1 MAERESAGEPREAQT
16 EAPAWREK
24 QIARIRRRIVEV
36 CVASIVFAAAAAVSL
51 LFAQAP
57 QPFGRSGPLT
67 ELEATVAWEL
77 PRSERALRCML
88 PRLEDLADCGLERLR
103 VPEGP
108 DPTGQVKPERLAA
121 VVVRTAEALRAAL
134 NADVLFI
141 VLFALTLLSTSWLV
155 LRHPAVRWRTQT
167 RLWLTFL
174 IFALL
179 GADFLE
185 NVFVLRHLAAYDLG
199 STAGASAFLI
209 FWSAWCKWLCMFLLA
224 GTFGHMTWSVGLR
237 PLALWFFASSVVG
250 VSSVVAARFG
260 AFELGLPLWVLP
272 VCGFAFGLGLVGLA
286 LSTLGMARGLATRLA
301 PAHEP
306 RADAA
311 ELEAL
316 EALELGERSDPIIGL
331 ALSGGGIRSATFNL
345 GLLQALERA
354 GVLEHVDYLSTVS
367 GGGYVGGFWSMFR
380 HRTARDGSSPRL
392 SLAPSSVRHL
402 REFGHFLVPRLG
414 LFGVDMSRMIA
425 SVVGPMLPAVAA
437 GGAILLLGMSAWLAI
452 STLVVSEPL
461 HAWVGVLGALPVW
474 LLLLEAP
481 SWRRRRD
488 RGVTLVA
495 YLFGLGCALAAAWGL
510 WSLWG
515 SGELA
520 AVHEALQ
527 AKLGALDVA
536 GARGLHARMLPA
548 LAWLAGGL
556 GVLVVR
562 LLFTTMANTHD
573 STKSPRT
580 SFDART
586 AVAAA
591 DRAMM
596 RSWLLSGLW
605 ALGGAVWLAG
615 GLIQELDLQ
624 WEAVGSGLGT
634 TVLFAIA
641 RRLFEQHGGAGA
653 GSPARVMLRPWM
665 VRALAWLA
673 LGLFAVGLSA
683 LLVTLRPL
691 FDAATELLPI
701 GTAFGVTVLV
711 LLFLDPNTV
720 GLHEFYRSRIVRAFL
735 GAANGDPATHRATRE
750 LPDDDVEIDQLR
762 GEGVPRRPVHLV
774 CCCAND
780 VSGDPLEHLGRGSQ
794 SAVLSPVA
802 FSVGS
807 QWISW
812 SEAREEGRDVPT
824 LGQALTASGAAFNSL
839 MGSTTMELGRAVAF
853 LMTTFNLRLGLWLP
867 HPRHGRLA
875 MRWPLGLR
883 FYLEMLGRARADG
896 QEVHLSDGGHF
907 ENMAVFELLRRRVDI
922 IIASDCGADPEVLF
936 NDLGNLVRRARESLG
951 AEITIDPKPLRRGE
965 DGLARAHVVVGSVRY
980 ADGAPATLVL
990 CKPALTGDE
999 PVDVQQYAGRAS
1011 KFPHDS
1017 TGDQFFDEAQWESY
1031 RRLGEHTI
1039 ETLLPDT
1046 EVADRA
1052 ACLALLRSLH
1062 ANAP

>member
-1 MAERESAGEPREAQT
+1 M

-36 CVASIVFAAAAAVSL
+36 CVASVVFAAAAAVSL

-77 PRSERALRCML
+77 PRSERELRCML

-108 DPTGQVKPERLAA
+108 DPTGQVKPERLGP
-121 VVVRTAEALRAAL
+121 VVVRTAEALRTAL

-185 NVFVLRHLAAYDLG
+185 NVFVLRHLAAYDVG
-199 STAGASAFLI
+199 GTAGASAFLI

-260 AFELGLPLWVLP
+260 AFDLGLPLWVLP

-461 HAWVGVLGALPVW
+461 HAWVGVLGVLPVW

-495 YLFGLGCALAAAWGL
+495 YLFALGSALAAAWGL

-750 LPDDDVEIDQLR
+750 LPDDDVEIGTSCAARGAEAPGAPRLLLR
-762 GEGVPRRPVHLV
+762 QRR
-774 CCCAND
+774 
-780 VSGDPLEHLGRGSQ
+780 LGR
-794 SAVLSPVA
+794 SARAPR
-802 FSVGS
+802 
-807 QWISW
+807 
-812 SEAREEGRDVPT
+812 ARLAERG
-824 LGQALTASGAAFNSL
+824 ALAG
-839 MGSTTMELGRAVAF
+839 
-853 LMTTFNLRLGLWLP
+853 GLL
-867 HPRHGRLA
+867 GRLA
-875 MRWPLGLR
+875 VDRVERG
-883 FYLEMLGRARADG
+883 AR
-896 QEVHLSDGGHF
+896 GGPRRTDARPGAHR
-907 ENMAVFELLRRRVDI
+907 LRRRVQLADGQHHH
-922 IIASDCGADPEVLF
+922 GARPRGGVPDDDVQPAPRPVAAAPPPRPPGDAVAPRPPLLPR
-936 NDLGNLVRRARESLG
+936 DAGAGARRRSGG
-951 AEITIDPKPLRRGE
+951 APLRRRALREHGRLRAAAAPRRHHRRE
-965 DGLARAHVVVGSVRY
+965 RLRRRPRGALQRPRQPRPARARVAGRRDQHRSEAPPPRRGRAARAHVVVGSVRY

>member
-1 MAERESAGEPREAQT
+1 MGDRESRQPREAQ
-16 EAPAWREK
+16 EGAPWREK
-24 QIARIRRRIVEV
+24 PIARIRRRIVEV
-36 CVASIVFAAAAAVSL
+36 CVASVLFAIAAAVSL

-57 QPFGRSGPLT
+57 QPFGRSGALT

-77 PRSERALRCML
+77 PGSERVLRCML
-88 PRLEDLADCGLERLR
+88 PRLEDLSDCGLERLR
-103 VPEGP
+103 VTEEA
-108 DPTGQVKPERLAA
+108 DPTGQVKPERLAPE
-121 VVVRTAEALRAAL
+121 VGRTAEALRAAL

-141 VLFALTLLSTSWLV
+141 VLFALTLLSSSWLL

-179 GADFLE
+179 GTDFLE
-185 NVFVLRHLAAYDLG
+185 NVFVLRHLAAYDVGRTAEG
-199 STAGASAFLI
+199 SASLI
-209 FWSAWCKWLCMFLLA
+209 FWSAWCKWVCLFVLA
-224 GTFGHMTWSVGLR
+224 GTFFHMTWWVGLR
-237 PLALWFFASSVVG
+237 PLALWFFASAVIG
-250 VSSVVAARFG
+250 FSSVVAAPLG
-260 AFELGLPLWVLP
+260 AFERGLPLWILP

-286 LSTLGMARGLATRLA
+286 LVTLGMARRLA
-301 PAHEP
+301 GSLAPTQEP
-306 RADAA
+306 RGDAA
-311 ELEAL
+311 ELDTL
-316 EALELGERSDPIIGL
+316 MALELGSERDSPLIGL

-345 GLLQALERA
+345 GLLQALEGA

-380 HRTARDGSSPRL
+380 HGAAQDGSAPRL

-452 STLVVSEPL
+452 STFVVSEPF
-461 HAWVGVLGALPVW
+461 HAWVGVLGVLPLW
-474 LLLLEAP
+474 LLILEAP

-495 YLFGLGCALAAAWGL
+495 YLFGLGSAVAAAWGL
-510 WSLWG
+510 WFLWG
-515 SGELA
+515 SAELA

-586 AVAAA
+586 AAAAA

-605 ALGGAVWLAG
+605 AIGGAVWLAG

-634 TVLFAIA
+634 TVLFAVA
-641 RRLFEQHGGAGA
+641 RRLFEQHGG
-653 GSPARVMLRPWM
+653 PAADSRARLTLRPWM

-673 LGLFAVGLSA
+673 LGFFAVGLSA

-735 GAANGDPATHRATRE
+735 GAANVDPATHRATRE
-750 LPDDDVEIDQLR
+750 LPEDDVEIDKLR
-762 GEGVPRRPVHLV
+762 GERAPRRPVHLV

-807 QWISW
+807 QWIAW
-812 SEAREEGRDVPT
+812 SEARREGRDVPT

-922 IIASDCGADPEVLF
+922 IVASDCGADPEVLF

-951 AEITIDPKPLRRGE
+951 AEITIDLGPLRRGE
-965 DGLARAHVVVGSVRY
+965 DGLARAHVVVGSIRY
-980 ADGAPATLVL
+980 ADGSPATLVL

-1039 ETLLPDT
+1039 EALLPDT
-1046 EVADRA
+1046 VVSDRA
-1052 ACLALLRSLH
+1052 ACLALLQSLH
-1062 ANAP
+1062 ASAP